1 MAAEQTFC
9 TSFGL
14 DLGGGADLPVL
25 GVQNLEVKVGL
36 SAHNAGNTMDGAF
49 SNKPIPGPRA
59 GTVVTVDFALTASR
73 EVYNWFNTVN
83 PKFNVGSTI
92 ETRDLTLYGYDAAL
106 GIGLNV
112 VLEGA
117 YPIRWSV
124 SAAGIEEESIMKES
138 VDFVVTNVVQ
148 A

>member
-14 DLGGGADLPVL
+14 DLGGGAELPVL
-25 GVQNLEVKVGL
+25 GVQNLEVAVKL
-36 SAHNAGNTMDGAF
+36 AEHNTGTASDGSF
-49 SNKPIPGPRA
+49 GSKPVPGPRN
-59 GTVVTVDFALTASR
+59 GTVVTVDFALTKSR
-73 EVYNWFNTVN
+73 DVYDWFNTVN
-83 PKFNVGSTI
+83 PKYNVGAT
-92 ETRDLTLYGYDAAL
+92 EDPKDLTLYGYDGGTAV
-106 GIGLNV
+106 GLEL

-117 YPIRWSV
+117 YPIRWSL
-124 SAAGIEEESIMKES
+124 SAAGIEEEGIMKES